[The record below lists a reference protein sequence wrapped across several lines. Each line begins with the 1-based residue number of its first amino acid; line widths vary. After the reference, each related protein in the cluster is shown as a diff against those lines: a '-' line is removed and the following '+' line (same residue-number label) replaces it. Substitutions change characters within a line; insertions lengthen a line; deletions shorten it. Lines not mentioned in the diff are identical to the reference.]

1 MGLGLGLGL
10 GVRVLLRVRVRVR
23 VSLGLGLGLFMQEGC
38 FMSNVSS
45 FNQLN
50 ITDDQFFEVDS
61 NLVYMLYFTPEWCPK
76 HFSKMAK
83 VVS

>member
-1 MGLGLGLGL
+1 MGLGLGLGI

-61 NLVYMLYFTPEWCPK
+61 NLGYMLYFTPEWCPK

>member
-10 GVRVLLRVRVRVR
+10 GVRVLLRVRVRV
-23 VSLGLGLGLFMQEGC
+23 SLGLGLGLGLFMQEGC

-61 NLVYMLYFTPEWCPK
+61 NLGYMLYFTPEWCPK

>member
-61 NLVYMLYFTPEWCPK
+61 NLGYMLYFTPEWCPK